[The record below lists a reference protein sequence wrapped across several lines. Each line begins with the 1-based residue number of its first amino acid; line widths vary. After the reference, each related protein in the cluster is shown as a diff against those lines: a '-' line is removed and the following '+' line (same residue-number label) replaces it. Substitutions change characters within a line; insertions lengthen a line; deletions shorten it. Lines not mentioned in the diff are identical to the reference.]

1 MRPTAL
7 IRHDDPITEPEAPM
21 SKKSETEKLTI
32 KRETLRV
39 LTPAELRLVGGGGR
53 SATGSANCR

>member
-7 IRHDDPITEPEAPM
+7 IRHDQSITETEAPM
-21 SKKSETEKLTI
+21 SKKSETGELTI

-39 LTPAELRLVGGGGR
+39 LTPAELHVVVGGVVIR
-53 SATGSANCR
+53 TRRCAC